1 MEQTAG
7 TTPAPAPQTAAA
19 DERSAGDLV
28 KEMTALVPRLV
39 RDEIKLAQ
47 VEMTSKGKQMGIG
60 AGAFAGSGLVA
71 LYAIGCLL
79 ACAIIALSG
88 VVAAWLAA
96 LIIGVALLA
105 VSGIAALV
113 GKSRLSKGTPP
124 VPKEAIGSVQADVQE
139 VKEKAHR

>member
-1 MEQTAG
+1 MNQTAG
-7 TTPAPAPQTAAA
+7 STEPAANE
-19 DERSAGDLV
+19 ERSAGELV
-28 KEMTALVPRLV
+28 KEVTALVPRLV

-47 VEMTSKGKQMGIG
+47 LEMTQKGKQMGIG
-60 AGAFAGSGLVA
+60 AGAFAGSGLIA

-79 ACAIIALSG
+79 AGAIIALSG
-88 VVAAWLAA
+88 VVSAWLAA
-96 LIIGVALLA
+96 LIVGAALLV

-139 VKEKAHR
+139 VKEKVHR

>member
-7 TTPAPAPQTAAA
+7 SAQAPAPRTAAA
-19 DERSAGDLV
+19 DERSAGELV
-28 KEMTALVPRLV
+28 KEMSALVPRLV

-79 ACAIIALSG
+79 ACAIIAISG

-96 LIIGVALLA
+96 LIVGVALLA
-105 VSGIAALV
+105 VSGIAALI

-124 VPKEAIGSVQADVQE
+124 VPKEAIDSTKADVQE

>member
-1 MEQTAG
+1 MSETAG
-7 TTPAPAPQTAAA
+7 NTGPAASE
-19 DERSAGDLV
+19 DRSAGELV
-28 KEMTALVPRLV
+28 KELSALVPRLV

-47 VEMTSKGKQMGIG
+47 LEVTQKGKQLGIG
-60 AGAFAGSGLVA
+60 AGAFAGSGLIA
-71 LYAIGCLL
+71 LYAVGCLL

-105 VSGIAALV
+105 VAGIAALI

-124 VPKEAIGSVQADVQE
+124 VPKEAISSVQADVEE

>member
-1 MEQTAG
+1 MEQSAG
-7 TTPAPAPQTAAA
+7 TVRPAEPQG
-19 DERSAGDLV
+19 RSAGELV
-28 KEMTALVPRLV
+28 KELTELVPRLV

-47 VEMTSKGKQMGIG
+47 VEMTQKGKQLGIG
-60 AGAFAGSGLVA
+60 AGAFAGSGLIA

-79 ACAIIALSG
+79 ACAIIAISG

-96 LIIGVALLA
+96 LIVGAALLA
-105 VSGIAALV
+105 VSGIAALI
-113 GKSRLSKGTPP
+113 GKSRLTKATPP

>member
-1 MEQTAG
+1 MEQT
-7 TTPAPAPQTAAA
+7 
-19 DERSAGDLV
+19 DDRSAGELV
-28 KEMTALVPRLV
+28 KEMSELVPRLV

-47 VEMTSKGKQMGIG
+47 LEMTSKGKQMGIG

-71 LYAIGCLL
+71 LYAIGCRL
-79 ACAIIALSG
+79 ACAIIAISG

-96 LIIGVALLA
+96 LIVGVALLA
-105 VSGIAALV
+105 VSGIAALI

-124 VPKEAIGSVQADVQE
+124 VPKEAIDSTKADVQE

>member
-1 MEQTAG
+1 MEQQSTG
-7 TTPAPAPQTAAA
+7 
-19 DERSAGDLV
+19 ELV
-28 KEMTALVPRLV
+28 KEVSELVPRLV

-47 VEMTSKGKQMGIG
+47 LEMTSKGKQMGIG

-79 ACAIIALSG
+79 ACAIIAISG

-96 LIIGVALLA
+96 LIVGVALLA
-105 VSGIAALV
+105 VSGVAALI

-124 VPKEAIGSVQADVQE
+124 VPKEAIDSTKADVQE

>member
-1 MEQTAG
+1 MEQQSTG
-7 TTPAPAPQTAAA
+7 
-19 DERSAGDLV
+19 ELV
-28 KEMTALVPRLV
+28 KEVSELVPRLV

-47 VEMTSKGKQMGIG
+47 LEMTSKGKQMGIG

-79 ACAIIALSG
+79 ACAIIAISG

-96 LIIGVALLA
+96 LIVGVALLA
-105 VSGIAALV
+105 VSGVAALI

-124 VPKEAIGSVQADVQE
+124 VPKEAIDSTKADVEE

>member
-1 MEQTAG
+1 MSETAG
-7 TTPAPAPQTAAA
+7 STRPAAA
-19 DERSAGDLV
+19 EERSAGELV
-28 KEMTALVPRLV
+28 KEVTALVPRLV

-60 AGAFAGSGLVA
+60 AGAFAGSALVA
-71 LYAIGCLL
+71 LYAVGCLL

-96 LIIGVALLA
+96 LIVGVALLA
-105 VSGIAALV
+105 VAGVAALA

-124 VPKEAIGSVQADVQE
+124 VPKEAIDSVQADVQE

>member
-1 MEQTAG
+1 MNQTAG
-7 TTPAPAPQTAAA
+7 STEPAVNE
-19 DERSAGDLV
+19 ERSAGELV
-28 KEMTALVPRLV
+28 KEVTALVPRLV

-47 VEMTSKGKQMGIG
+47 LEMTQKGKQMGIG
-60 AGAFAGSGLVA
+60 AGAFAGSGLIA

-88 VVAAWLAA
+88 VVSAWLAA
-96 LIIGVALLA
+96 LIVGAALLV

>member
-1 MEQTAG
+1 MEQSAG
-7 TTPAPAPQTAAA
+7 IVGPAEPR
-19 DERSAGDLV
+19 ERSAGELV
-28 KEMTALVPRLV
+28 KELTELVPRLV

-47 VEMTSKGKQMGIG
+47 VEMTQKGKQLGIG
-60 AGAFAGSGLVA
+60 AGAFAGSGLIA

-79 ACAIIALSG
+79 ACAIIAISG

-96 LIIGVALLA
+96 FIVGAARLA
-105 VSGIAALV
+105 VSGIAALI
-113 GKSRLSKGTPP
+113 GKSRLTKATPP

>member
-1 MEQTAG
+1 MPPFCGVETRFEWSSE
-7 TTPAPAPQTAAA
+7 PH
-19 DERSAGDLV
+19 RY
-28 KEMTALVPRLV
+28 TALPPP
-39 RDEIKLAQ
+39 A
-47 VEMTSKGKQMGIG
+47 TSGANPITQAAVASPVG

-79 ACAIIALSG
+79 ACAIIAISG

-96 LIIGVALLA
+96 LIVGAALLA
-105 VSGIAALV
+105 VSGIAALI
-113 GKSRLSKGTPP
+113 GKSRLTKATPP

>member
-7 TTPAPAPQTAAA
+7 SAQAPAPRTAAA
-19 DERSAGDLV
+19 DERSAGELV
-28 KEMTALVPRLV
+28 KEMSALVPRLV

-60 AGAFAGSGLVA
+60 AGAFAGSGLIA
-71 LYAIGCLL
+71 LYAVGCLL

-105 VSGIAALV
+105 VSGVAALI
-113 GKSRLSKGTPP
+113 GKSWLSKGTPP
-124 VPKEAIGSVQADVQE
+124 VPKEAIDSTKADVQE

>member
-1 MEQTAG
+1 MEQSAG
-7 TTPAPAPQTAAA
+7 IVGPAEPR
-19 DERSAGDLV
+19 ERSAGELV
-28 KEMTALVPRLV
+28 KDLTELVPRLV

-47 VEMTSKGKQMGIG
+47 VEMTQKGKQLGIG

-79 ACAIIALSG
+79 ACAIIAISG

-96 LIIGVALLA
+96 FIVGAARLA
-105 VSGIAALV
+105 VSGIAALI
-113 GKSRLSKGTPP
+113 GKSRLTKATPP